1 MPYCHDS
8 HVGPHAATASKH
20 GHNVIRTP
28 PLHPNMATTS
38 CTCRPRLQTRP
49 QHHAHAATASKYGHN
64 IIRTPPLRPNTATT
78 SSARRPRIQT
88 WPQHQHRLPTVHFIN
103 VRRSTL
109 CNINAHSHTAH
120 SHSRSF
126 ITHTPYSIVL
136 AVLPTVCQQF
146 INVGSLSY
154 NTFFPPSNIAC
165 IHSHLCSSDP
175 LPAHPH

>member
-1 MPYCHDS
+1 MP
-8 HVGPHAATASKH
+8 
-20 GHNVIRTP
+20 P
-28 PLHPNMATTS
+28 PHPNTATTS
-38 CTCRPRLQTRP
+38 CARRHCIQIWP
-49 QHHAHAATASKYGHN
+49 QHHAHAATASKHGHN
-64 IIRTPPLRPNTATT
+64 IIHMPPPHPNTATT
-78 SSARRPRIQT
+78 SCARRHCIQT

-136 AVLPTVCQQF
+136 AVLPTVHQQF

-165 IHSHLCSSDP
+165 TPRLCSSD
-175 LPAHPH
+175 